1 MFVRLKKKMFFKEI
15 LLEKWI
21 PQHILEIKPNGD
33 SEIWRFV
40 HRCHVYNNLKRI
52 EFLEKIN
59 FPAFCTN
66 IGLPYGLD
74 VMAGFYGFYI
84 VGRSFKKQFPSQNFN
99 ALILVIFFFFFV
111 FSTSFCLNCVYL
123 VYLTLSAAIYR
134 NLTVF
139 YTYKHIYLLLYY
151 VFRK

>member
-1 MFVRLKKKMFFKEI
+1 MFVCLKKKMFFKEI

-21 PQHILEIKPNGD
+21 PQHIFEIKPKGD
-33 SEIWRFV
+33 TEIWRFV
-40 HRCHVYNNLKRI
+40 YRCYVYNNLKRI

-66 IGLPYGLD
+66 MGLPYGLD

-99 ALILVIFFFFFV
+99 VLILVIFFFV
-111 FSTSFCLNCVYL
+111 FSTSFCLNWVYL

-134 NLTVF
+134 NLTVI
-139 YTYKHIYLLLYY
+139 YTYKHIYLLLCY
-151 VFRK
+151 VFCR

>member
-99 ALILVIFFFFFV
+99 ALILVIFFFF
-111 FSTSFCLNCVYL
+111 
-123 VYLTLSAAIYR
+123 R
-134 NLTVF
+134 VF
-139 YTYKHIYLLLYY
+139 YLFLSKLCLFSIPDIKCSYLSQLDCILHVQTYLFIIILC
-151 VFRK
+151 FS